1 MKRTPARGISVE
13 SRIQDALFN
22 AQDLKFKAFHSRLI
36 PTIPADTVIGV
47 RTPDLKLIA
56 KNFSTD
62 PNIDKFLNR
71 PPHKYYDENQVH
83 SFILS
88 GIKNFDVCIAQ
99 VEKFLPYVDNWA
111 TCDQLRPKVFGNTT
125 EHHEKLLKSVKL
137 WIRGRLASGE
147 QVEDDTYVVR
157 FGIEMLMT
165 WFLDED
171 FEPMFLR
178 WVAAVRR
185 EDYYVKMMVAWY
197 FATALA
203 KQYDATIPYIQ
214 EHKLEPWTHNKAI
227 QKAIESYR
235 ITPEQKAY
243 LKTLKV

>member
-71 PPHKYYDENQVH
+71 LPHKYYDENQVH

-99 VEKFLPYVDNWA
+99 LEKFLPYVDNWA

-203 KQYDATIPYIQ
+203 KQYDATTPYIQ

>member
-1 MKRTPARGISVE
+1 MKRTPAKGSSVE
-13 SRIQDALFN
+13 GRIQEALFK

-47 RTPDLKLIA
+47 RTPDLKFIA
-56 KNFSTD
+56 KKFSAD
-62 PNIDKFLNR
+62 PNIGRFLDKL
-71 PPHKYYDENQVH
+71 PHRYYDENQVH

-88 GIKNFDVCIAQ
+88 GIKDFDECIVQ
-99 VEKFLPYVDNWA
+99 VERFLPYVDNWA
-111 TCDQLRPKVFGNTT
+111 ICDQLRPKVLGNTA
-125 EHHEKLLKSVKL
+125 EHRKHLLKYIKL
-137 WIRGRLASGE
+137 WMKGKLASGRM
-147 QVEDDTYVVR
+147 VLDDTYVVR

-165 WFLDED
+165 YFLDKD
-171 FEPMFLR
+171 FEPDYPK

-214 EHKLEPWTHNKAI
+214 EHKLDPWTHGRTI
-227 QKAIESYR
+227 QKACESFR
-235 ITPEQKAY
+235 VSSGHKES
-243 LKTLKV
+243 LKKLRF

>member
-1 MKRTPARGISVE
+1 MKRTPAKGISVE
-13 SRIQDALFN
+13 DRIQEALFD

-56 KNFSTD
+56 KNFSAD
-62 PNIDKFLNR
+62 PNIDKFLDKL
-71 PPHKYYDENQVH
+71 PHKYYDENQVH

-88 GIKNFDVCIAQ
+88 GIKDFDECIAQ

-111 TCDQLRPKVFGNTT
+111 TCDQLRPKVLGKRPENRK
-125 EHHEKLLKSVKL
+125 KLLEFIKL
-137 WIRGRLASGE
+137 WVRGRLVSGE
-147 QVEDDTYVVR
+147 QAEDDTYIVR
-157 FGIEMLMT
+157 FGVEMLMT
-165 WFLDED
+165 WFLDEY

-178 WVAAVRR
+178 WVAEVRR

-214 EHKLEPWTHNKAI
+214 KHKLEPWTHNKAI
-227 QKAIESYR
+227 QKACESFR
-235 ITPEQKAY
+235 VTPKHKESLRK
-243 LKTLKV
+243 LRL

>member
-1 MKRTPARGISVE
+1 MKRTPAKGFSVE

-47 RTPDLKLIA
+47 RTPELRRIA
-56 KNFSTD
+56 KEFGSD
-62 PNIDKFLNR
+62 PDIGKFLEKL
-71 PPHKYYDENQVH
+71 PHKYYDENQVH

-88 GIKNFDVCIAQ
+88 GIKNFDECIAQ

-111 TCDQLRPKVFGNTT
+111 TCDQLRPKVLGNTA
-125 EHHEKLLKSVKL
+125 EHRERLLKSVKL
-137 WIRGRLASGE
+137 WMQGKLASDTHV
-147 QVEDDTYVVR
+147 QDDTYVVR

-165 WFLDED
+165 YFLDGD
-171 FEPMFLR
+171 FKPEYLK
-178 WVAAVRR
+178 WVAKVHR